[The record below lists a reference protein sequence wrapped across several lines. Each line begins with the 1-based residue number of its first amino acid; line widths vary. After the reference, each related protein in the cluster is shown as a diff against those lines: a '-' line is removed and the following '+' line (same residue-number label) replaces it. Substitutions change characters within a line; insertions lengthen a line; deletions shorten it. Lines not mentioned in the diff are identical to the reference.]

1 MKRAGEIEFLA
12 GAREWAEEMFGGCEL
27 GDARRTR
34 RVVEYMA
41 RQAANPSGSTN
52 EVCQGDDAAAEGA
65 YRLLRNDAIKPQAL
79 QEAPLRRTAER
90 CAGRDTVLAIQDTAA
105 LAYSHSVAE
114 ELGDLGGGR
123 GILVHS
129 TLAVDGQTKEVLGLL
144 DQRCWIRPDTEPGVK
159 GRKKRRYEEKE
170 SYKWEAASQRIA
182 SRTHSMEN
190 IIQVCDREA
199 DIYEYLKSR
208 TENGHRFI
216 VRANHDRKL
225 QTPDGPLW
233 GFMAARRV
241 IGHYELF
248 IEQRGAQP
256 AELGRC
262 ARPARRA
269 HTIRIEVRS
278 ARVKLASPNNT
289 DPPIV
294 VNAVYVRQADAPA
307 GENPLEWMLLTSEP
321 VSTKRDALR
330 VVESYESRWL
340 IEEFH
345 KAWKSG
351 CRIEQR
357 RLQSP
362 ANLER
367 MLVLTAPV
375 AVRLLQLRS
384 LTNEDPER
392 PCEAF
397 LAEDEWK
404 CLHATTHPNQPVP
417 KLPPTCEWAL
427 RSIAKLGG
435 WRDTKGTGKIGWMAL
450 WKGWQR
456 FQERLAGWRAA
467 VRSPY
472 S

>member
-1 MKRAGEIEFLA
+1 MKRVGEMEFLS

-65 YRLLRNDAIKPQAL
+65 YRLLRNEAIKPQEL
-79 QEAPLRRTAER
+79 QEGPLRRTAER
-90 CAGRDTVLAIQDTAA
+90 CAGRETILAIQDTAA

-129 TLAVDGQTKEVLGLL
+129 TVAVDGQTKEVLGLL
-144 DQRCWIRPDTEPGVK
+144 DQQWWIRPDEEPGA
-159 GRKKRRYEEKE
+159 KRRRKRCYQEKE

-182 SRTHSMEN
+182 SRIHSMAN

-199 DIYEYLKSR
+199 DIYEYLKSQ
-208 TENGHRFI
+208 TESGHRFI

-225 QTPDGPLW
+225 QTQGGPLW
-233 GFMAARRV
+233 DFMGARPV
-241 IGHYELF
+241 IGHYELL

-256 AELGRC
+256 AELGRS

-269 HTIRIEVRS
+269 HTIRMEVRG
-278 ARVKLASPNNT
+278 ARIKLASPNNT

-294 VNAVYVRQADAPA
+294 VNAVYVRQVDAPA
-307 GENPLEWMLLTSEP
+307 GEDLLEWMLLTSEP
-321 VSTKRDALR
+321 VSTKRDAMR
-330 VVESYESRWL
+330 VVEYYESRWL

-351 CRIEQR
+351 CKIEQR
-357 RLQSP
+357 RFQSP
-362 ANLER
+362 ANLQR
-367 MLVLTAPV
+367 MLVLTAHI

-384 LTNEDPER
+384 LTNEDPAR
-392 PCEAF
+392 PCDAF

-404 CLHATTHPNQPVP
+404 CLHATTCPNQPMP
-417 KLPPTCEWAL
+417 NSPPTCQWAL
-427 RSIAKLGG
+427 QSIAKLGG
-435 WRDTKGTGKIGWMAL
+435 WRDTKGTGKIGWMVL